1 MIVSLPNDVELLI
14 TAASVVDFSPTCEPA
29 VVLLETFGLRVSF
42 AARDVVVFSFST
54 TNVVVV
60 VGVIVVVVEV
70 VAAKAVQLNTVGRL
84 KND

>member
-1 MIVSLPNDVELLI
+1 MTV
-14 TAASVVDFSPTCEPA
+14 ASVVDFSPTCEPA
-29 VVLLETFGLRVSF
+29 EVLFESLGLRVSF

-54 TNVVVV
+54 INVVV

>member
-1 MIVSLPNDVELLI
+1 M
-14 TAASVVDFSPTCEPA
+14 TAASVVDFSPICEPA
-29 VVLLETFGLRVSF
+29 EVLFESLGLRVSF

-54 TNVVVV
+54 INVVV

>member
-1 MIVSLPNDVELLI
+1 M
-14 TAASVVDFSPTCEPA
+14 TATSVVDFSPTCEPA
-29 VVLLETFGLRVSF
+29 EVLFESLGLRVSF

-54 TNVVVV
+54 INVVV